1 MDTSPIAAAGY
12 GAARTPTEKN
22 LWIAAQEL
30 EATFIAEMLG
40 SAGLGAMT
48 EGFNGG
54 IGEEQFQSF
63 LRLEQARAMV
73 GQGGIGLAENIFEAL
88 KERAD
93 ADL

>member
-1 MDTSPIAAAGY
+1 
-12 GAARTPTEKN
+12 
-22 LWIAAQEL
+22 
-30 EATFIAEMLG
+30 
-40 SAGLGAMT
+40 MT